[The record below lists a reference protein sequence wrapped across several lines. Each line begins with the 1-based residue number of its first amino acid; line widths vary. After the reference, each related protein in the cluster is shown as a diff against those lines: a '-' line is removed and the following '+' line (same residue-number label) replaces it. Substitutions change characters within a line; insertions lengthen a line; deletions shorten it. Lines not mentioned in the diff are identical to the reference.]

1 MNALQ
6 EAVNIGELGTET
18 PIQKF
23 EQNSSFGEIA
33 ILCNTKQPYAVR
45 ARDLCQLLRL
55 DKQVFT
61 NILQTY
67 FVDGRKILTNLLK
80 VIRNSF

>member
-6 EAVNIGELGTET
+6 EAVNIDKGGTET
-18 PIQKF
+18 PVQKF
-23 EQNSSFGEIA
+23 EQNSSFGEIP
-33 ILCNTKQPYAVR
+33 ILCNTKQLYAVR
-45 ARDLCQLLRL
+45 ACDLCQLLRL
-55 DKQVFT
+55 DKQIFT

-67 FVDGRKILTNLLK
+67 FADGRKILSNLLE